1 MHDLFFV
8 AFAVALV
15 LSVMLAAAGLVFLLE
30 QLIKRYRR
38 LEQKR
43 KSKRDE

>member
-15 LSVMLAAAGLVFLLE
+15 LGVMLVAAGWVFLLE

-38 LEQKR
+38 GEQKR
-43 KSKRDE
+43 KARRDK